1 MQHLLISGYIVI
13 VILGFISVYH
23 LNTRYNI
30 HKYAFLKTYGLHI
43 LVLNLIVISLTVT
56 RYFKVNILNTAGA
69 AGLIKM
75 QPVSDGLLLF
85 RKGVEYFGIIAIAYT
100 LVKTLYQ
107 IQNRP
112 VIDLIKNIFVFMLI
126 LSAFAFGIG
135 VATFFISQ
143 EEAWLYLFCNII
155 WGITILLMVTIFAF
169 TLLDKRALNCDQG
182 NTLRLFLF
190 FYITVLSIL
199 FLQNLFSFRYRDLFM
214 MINIL
219 PMNLFPIF
227 WSKYKL
233 RMETS
238 YGFSSNINPENIE
251 HFVSEYYISNREREI
266 LEHILRGYSNKE
278 IQHLLFLSPHTVKN
292 HNYNLYKKLG
302 VRNRFELMRKVFEY
316 QSSK

>member
-1 MQHLLISGYIVI
+1 MQHLLITGYIVS

-30 HKYAFLKTYGLHI
+30 HKYSFLRTYRLHI

-56 RYFKVNILNTAGA
+56 RYFRVNIMNTAG
-69 AGLIKM
+69 GVKLIRM
-75 QPVSDGLLLF
+75 QHVNDGLLLF
-85 RKGVEYFGIIAIAYT
+85 RKGIEYFGIIAIAYT

-112 VIDLIKNIFVFMLI
+112 INNLIKNIFVFILI

-135 VATFFISQ
+135 VTTFFINQ
-143 EEAWLYLFCNII
+143 EEIWLYLFCNII
-155 WGITILLMVTIFAF
+155 WGIVILVVITIFTF
-169 TLLDKRALNCDQG
+169 TLLNKHAVNRDQTYAL
-182 NTLRLFLF
+182 RMFLL
-190 FYITVLSIL
+190 FYITILSIF
-199 FLQNLFSFRYRDLFM
+199 FLQNIITSIYQDLFM
-214 MINIL
+214 IVIIL
-219 PMNLFPIF
+219 LMNLFPIF

-233 RMETS
+233 RMEAP

-251 HFVSEYYISNREREI
+251 SLVSEYNISNREREI

-278 IQHLLFLSPHTVKN
+278 IQHRLFLSPHTVKN

-302 VRNRFELMRKVFEY
+302 VRNRFELIRKIFEY

>member
-1 MQHLLISGYIVI
+1 MEHLLITGYIVS

-30 HKYAFLKTYGLHI
+30 HKYSFLRTYGLHV
-43 LVLNLIVISLTVT
+43 LTLNLIVILLAVA
-56 RYFKVNILNTAGA
+56 RYFKVNVMNTAGDVTS
-69 AGLIKM
+69 IRM
-75 QPVSDGLLLF
+75 QHVSDGLVLF
-85 RKGVEYFGIIAIAYT
+85 RKGIEYFGIIVIAYT

-112 VIDLIKNIFVFMLI
+112 VNNMIKNIFVFILI

-135 VATFFISQ
+135 VTTFFISQ
-143 EEAWLYLFCNII
+143 EEVWLYLFCNII
-155 WGITILLMVTIFAF
+155 CGASVLVVISIF
-169 TLLDKRALNCDQG
+169 TLTLLNKRAVDG
-182 NTLRLFLF
+182 DRGYTLRSFLL
-190 FYITVLSIL
+190 FYITVLSMF
-199 FLQNLFSFRYRDLFM
+199 FLQTLFSFKYMNLSM
-214 MINIL
+214 MIIIL

-238 YGFSSNINPENIE
+238 YGSFSNINPEKIE
-251 HFVSEYYISNREREI
+251 SFASEYYISNREREI
-266 LEHILRGYSNKE
+266 LEHILLGYSNRE
-278 IQHLLFLSPHTVKN
+278 IQNRLFLSPHTVKN

-302 VRNRFELMRKVFEY
+302 VRNRAELMRKVFEY

>member
-43 LVLNLIVISLTVT
+43 LVLNIIVISLTVT

-85 RKGVEYFGIIAIAYT
+85 RKGIEYFGIIAIAYT

-112 VIDLIKNIFVFMLI
+112 VTDLIKNIFVFMLI

-143 EEAWLYLFCNII
+143 EEVWLYLFCNII
-155 WGITILLMVTIFAF
+155 WGIIILLMVTIFAF

-182 NTLRLFLF
+182 NTLRSFLF
-190 FYITVLSIL
+190 FYITVLSIF
-199 FLQNLFSFRYRDLFM
+199 FLQNLFSFRFRDLFM
-214 MINIL
+214 MIIIL

-251 HFVSEYYISNREREI
+251 RFVSEYYISNREREI

>member
-56 RYFKVNILNTAGA
+56 RYFKVNILNTAGV

-190 FYITVLSIL
+190 FYITVLSIF

>member
-43 LVLNLIVISLTVT
+43 LVLNIIVISLTVT

-85 RKGVEYFGIIAIAYT
+85 RKGIEYFGIIAIAYT

-112 VIDLIKNIFVFMLI
+112 VTDLIKNIFVFMLI

-143 EEAWLYLFCNII
+143 EEVWLYLFCNII
-155 WGITILLMVTIFAF
+155 WGIIILLMVTIFAF

-182 NTLRLFLF
+182 NTLRSFLF
-190 FYITVLSIL
+190 FYITVLSIF
-199 FLQNLFSFRYRDLFM
+199 FLQNLFSFRFRDLFM

-251 HFVSEYYISNREREI
+251 RFVSEYYISNREREI

>member
-30 HKYAFLKTYGLHI
+30 HKYTFLKTYGLHI
-43 LVLNLIVISLTVT
+43 LVLNIIVISLTVT

-85 RKGVEYFGIIAIAYT
+85 RKGIEYFGIIAIAYT

-143 EEAWLYLFCNII
+143 EEVWLYLFCNII
-155 WGITILLMVTIFAF
+155 WGIIILLMVTIFAF

-182 NTLRLFLF
+182 NALRLFLF
-190 FYITVLSIL
+190 FYITVLSIF

-238 YGFSSNINPENIE
+238 YGFSSNINPGNIE
-251 HFVSEYYISNREREI
+251 RFVSEYYISNREREI

>member
-56 RYFKVNILNTAGA
+56 RYFKVNILNTAGV